1 MIGFCYGALCTVQI
15 GVLQV
20 QLLPRLLSSTNIL
33 SISGCP
39 GQDQRAARAG
49 GVGRERARQ
58 PQHDLGRVLRREDR
72 GVAQPAQPQQGPQE
86 PRHDR
91 HQGEEPQKS

>member
-1 MIGFCYGALCTVQI
+1 MHCADRCFESAIVATAAVQHKYI
-15 GVLQV
+15 
-20 QLLPRLLSSTNIL
+20 
-33 SISGCP
+33 ISGCL